1 MVFVRR
7 GREAG
12 PIEESAAL
20 RRVAQ
25 DISIVAFSTGSQQAA
40 RVAPRRTPAS
50 PHSFC
55 SCSLCSGPRSVRAAR
70 WSGPQAPEECH
81 PALGRFDVR
90 TPGT

>member
-7 GREAG
+7 GREAA

-40 RVAPRRTPAS
+40 RVAPKRKPAS
-50 PHSFC
+50 P
-55 SCSLCSGPRSVRAAR
+55 
-70 WSGPQAPEECH
+70 
-81 PALGRFDVR
+81 RFLLI
-90 TPGT
+90 